1 MSKTIIRCVFVV
13 SLAAFT
19 FASCGSKRVSVDKQF
34 EKAQKI
40 YNKDGMEGFC
50 KYLKKNAY
58 LAVKDSTQNGATPLL
73 IAVKNGDLDTAN
85 LFLEKG
91 ASVEEKDTNNR
102 DILDYALEQS
112 NTVLLDFVI
121 SKLPAAYWNT
131 SDENDTFKCI
141 KIIMQCSDF
150 DIVKQV
156 LDVTSDINHA
166 DKNGKTPL
174 MYAAQYNADV
184 RTVKYLLDKGA
195 KIDVRNSNE
204 WTPLMYAARYN
215 PNPTVMEDLIL
226 RGANTQANSV
236 GLTIT
241 MLASCNP
248 NPGALLTFLKYI
260 NDVNS
265 TTSKGKT
272 AMMYACENGQDSSVI
287 KMLIGSHA
295 DLYAKD
301 ENGKTALMY
310 ALEHYAK
317 PESIYVLL
325 SAGAKT
331 DDTDN
336 AGKTVRDYLSSNK
349 KLSSNDIENAIAV
362 AKSMIEV
369 NNQQVSDSPVENEN
383 SIEAGSD
390 NDMDAE
396 SLEIQENNVKDTEPI
411 TTNTE
416 GRKE

>member
-1 MSKTIIRCVFVV
+1 MSKTIIRCIFVV
-13 SLAAFT
+13 SAAAFI
-19 FASCGSKRVSVDKQF
+19 FSSCGSKRASVDKQF

-40 YNKDGMEGFC
+40 YSKDGMEGFC

-58 LAVKDSTQNGATPLL
+58 LPVKDSTRNEATPLL
-73 IAVKNGDLDTAN
+73 IAVKNGDLETAK

-91 ASVEEKDTNNR
+91 ASVEEKDANNR
-102 DILDYALEQS
+102 DVLDYALEQS
-112 NTVLLDFVI
+112 STALLDFVI
-121 SKLPAAYWNT
+121 SKMPASYWNT
-131 SDENDTFKCI
+131 SDDDDTFKCI

-195 KIDVRNSNE
+195 KIDAKNRNE
-204 WTPLMYAARYN
+204 WTALMYAVRYN

-248 NPGALLTFLKYI
+248 NPGVLLTFLKYI

-265 TTSKGKT
+265 TTDKGKT

-287 KMLIGSHA
+287 KMLIDSHA
-295 DLYAKD
+295 DLHAKD

-317 PESIYVLL
+317 PEAIYVLL

-369 NNQQVSDSPVENEN
+369 NNQQVSDSPVENKN
-383 SIEAGSD
+383 ST
-390 NDMDAE
+390 
-396 SLEIQENNVKDTEPI
+396 EIQENNAKDTEPI

-416 GRKE
+416 GRKK